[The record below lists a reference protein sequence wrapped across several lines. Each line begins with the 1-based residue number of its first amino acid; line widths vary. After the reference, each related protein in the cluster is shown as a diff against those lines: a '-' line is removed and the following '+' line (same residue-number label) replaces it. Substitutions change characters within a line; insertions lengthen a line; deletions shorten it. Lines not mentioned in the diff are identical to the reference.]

1 MLTSD
6 LTVNERDGSVNV
18 AMVISG
24 PAGGLECKVIAS
36 LSLMGSS
43 KAGSALIL
51 CSMLGLYMH
60 AIVIMLCC
68 CSTVE
73 GEDFAASGGLQV
85 TFTSG
90 SPDDA
95 QQSVVIAIID
105 DDVLEGD
112 HDFTVQLVSTDPSS
126 VMIGAQSDT
135 TVTIIDDEGIHLI
148 RVQ

>member
-51 CSMLGLYMH
+51 CSMLGLHLSMH
-60 AIVIMLCC
+60 AIVML
-68 CSTVE
+68 V
-73 GEDFAASGGLQV
+73 
-85 TFTSG
+85 
-90 SPDDA
+90 
-95 QQSVVIAIID
+95 
-105 DDVLEGD
+105 
-112 HDFTVQLVSTDPSS
+112 
-126 VMIGAQSDT
+126 
-135 TVTIIDDEGIHLI
+135 
-148 RVQ
+148 

>member
-1 MLTSD
+1 M
-6 LTVNERDGSVNV
+6 NV
-18 AMVISG
+18 VVVISG

-36 LSLMGSS
+36 LSLIGSS
-43 KAGSALIL
+43 KAGIALIL
-51 CSMLGLYMH
+51 CSMLGLYLGMH
-60 AIVIMLCC
+60 AIVVLYC

-135 TVTIIDDEGIHLI
+135 TVTIIDDEGIDLI